1 MIKIPSQVNSAL
13 KILCDKGH
21 SAYVVGGAVR
31 DAFLNKEAKD
41 WDITTSALP
50 KEIIEA
56 FGSFRVI
63 ETGIKHGTVTVIIEG
78 MSIEI
83 TTYRVDEGY
92 SDNRHPDSVRFTDRI
107 EEDLMRRDFTVN
119 AIAVSSSGEIV
130 DPFSGKSDIEEGLI
144 RCVGDADRRFK
155 EDALRILR
163 ALRFSSVLGFEIEK
177 NTAKSIHNQKDLIKN
192 VSCERIF
199 VEFCK
204 LLCGQDAERI
214 LTDFSDVFFTVLPE
228 LEPMLGCA
236 QNNPYHIY
244 DVWVHTVKSV
254 AAVASKIE
262 LRLAMLFHDS
272 GKPQAKFTDENG
284 VDHFYN
290 HAKISREIA
299 WRTLNGL
306 NTSNRIRDIVSTIV
320 EYHDFCP
327 HKISKKTYR
336 KYIALLGI
344 DTVKALFEARRADA
358 AAHAPNV
365 YNEALEENATGLKIL
380 EEIEKEDS
388 CFKIK
393 DLKINGKDLEKSGI
407 QPSPFMGE
415 VLEKLLDEVMDDRIK
430 NEKEAL
436 LRRASELAKGAEN
449 GNS

>member
-199 VEFCK
+199 VELCK

-244 DVWVHTVKSV
+244 DVWLHTVKSV
-254 AAVASKIE
+254 AAVAPKIE

-358 AAHAPNV
+358 AAHATNV

>member
-13 KILCDKGH
+13 KILCDSGH

-31 DAFLNKEAKD
+31 DAFLGKDADD

-50 KEIIEA
+50 TEILAA
-56 FGSFRVI
+56 FEGFRVI
-63 ETGIKHGTVTVIIEG
+63 ETGIKHGTVTVIIDG
-78 MSIEI
+78 VSIEI

-107 EEDLMRRDFTVN
+107 EEDLMRRDFTMN
-119 AIAVSSSGEIV
+119 AVAVSSNGEII
-130 DPFSGKSDIEEGLI
+130 DLFGGENDIKNKVV
-144 RCVGDADRRFK
+144 RCVGEPDKRFK

-163 ALRFSSVLGFEIEK
+163 ALRFSSVLNFEIEE
-177 NTAKSIHNQKDLIKN
+177 NTAKSIHNLKDLLNN

-199 VEFCK
+199 VELCK
-204 LLCGQDAERI
+204 LICGQGAERI
-214 LTDFSDVFFTVLPE
+214 LTEFSDVIFTVLPE
-228 LEPMLGCA
+228 LEPMRDCA

-244 DVWVHTVKSV
+244 DVWLHTVKAVS
-254 AAVASKIE
+254 AVAPETE

-272 GKPQAKFTDENG
+272 GKPQMKFTDENG
-284 VDHFYN
+284 IDHFYD
-290 HAKISREIA
+290 HAKIGREIA
-299 WRTLNGL
+299 RKILERL
-306 NTSNRIRDIVSTIV
+306 NTSNRIRDNVSDFV

-336 KYIALLGI
+336 KYIGLLGI
-344 DTVKALFEARRADA
+344 DKVKTLFEIRRADA
-358 AAHAPNV
+358 SAHAPHIL
-365 YNEALEENATGLKIL
+365 NEALKENTMGLKIL

-407 QPSPFMGE
+407 KPSPFMRK
-415 VLEKLLDEVMDDRIK
+415 VLEKLLDEVMDDKTK

-436 LRRASELAKGAEN
+436 LKRASELAKGAEN